1 MEIIYEKNSQG
12 QVFKKLPDET
22 YHIANIDGGE
32 FEAWIL
38 INKEVPLNTTLDSI
52 II

>member
-1 MEIIYEKNSQG
+1 MEIIYEKNSEG
-12 QVFKKLPDET
+12 TVFKKLPDNT
-22 YHIANIDGGE
+22 YHIANINGGE

-38 INKEVPLNTTLDSI
+38 INKEVPLNTDLDSI

>member
-1 MEIIYEKNSQG
+1 MEIIYEKNSEG
-12 QVFKKLPDET
+12 TVFKKLPDNT
-22 YHIANIDGGE
+22 YHIANINSGE

-38 INKEVPLNTTLDSI
+38 INKEVTVNTDLDPI